1 MGKRPAEV
9 ELFVGNMVSM
19 RREDAASMQRE
30 EPFAMATE
38 RGHIAAKL
46 RLRCKSTSDECSA
59 GNLHVAISGS
69 RGRVT
74 SPATRWCR
82 AIGIP
87 TATKLETVETAKG
100 SLQPAGTSS
109 TRKSMETMVILLR
122 RCRKPSLSSSP

>member
-46 RLRCKSTSDECSA
+46 RLRCESTSDERSA
-59 GNLHVAISGS
+59 GNLHAAISGS

-74 SPATRWCR
+74 SPATRS
-82 AIGIP
+82 GD
-87 TATKLETVETAKG
+87 G
-100 SLQPAGTSS
+100 
-109 TRKSMETMVILLR
+109 
-122 RCRKPSLSSSP
+122 